1 MNKKFILILAL
12 IVAFIAFASA
22 TPSIWKRD
30 DNSRV
35 KENSIDKRRP
45 EEKGRTSGPHRLTK
59 RQSCSSQGLVP
70 CAVGC
75 CHPYGC
81 GSYGVSCGD
90 GTLPFGN
97 FLHHKVLRVKFSCS

>member
-1 MNKKFILILAL
+1 MNKKIILILAI

-22 TPSIWKRD
+22 TPSTWKRD
-30 DNSRV
+30 DASRV
-35 KENSIDKRRP
+35 TKENSIDKRRP
-45 EEKGRTSGPHRLTK
+45 EEKGRTGGGPHRLSK

-81 GSYGVSCGD
+81 GASGVSCGD
-90 GTLPFGN
+90 GTCCPSGT
-97 FLHHKVLRVKFSCS
+97 SCTTTSCA

>member
-30 DNSRV
+30 DFGRV
-35 KENSIDKRRP
+35 TKENSVNKRQPQEKERP
-45 EEKGRTSGPHRLTK
+45 GGPHRLTK
-59 RQSCSSQGLVP
+59 RQSCASQGLVP

-75 CHPYGC
+75 CHNYGC
-81 GSYGVSCGD
+81 PGGVSCGD
-90 GTLPFGN
+90 GTCCPAGQFCTTT
-97 FLHHKVLRVKFSCS
+97 SCA